1 MRRIKLVTRKE
12 GQEDYKYLGSDM
24 FEHSEEKCH
33 TNGWFLF
40 FVLSTTCRKCNPAFL
55 KKGFGVST
63 QFPDEWQLM
72 KCLSGTLK
80 RQFNGLHADR

>member
-12 GQEDYKYLGSDM
+12 GQEDYKYLGSEM

-40 FVLSTTCRKCNPAFL
+40 FCFKYHV
-55 KKGFGVST
+55 
-63 QFPDEWQLM
+63 
-72 KCLSGTLK
+72 
-80 RQFNGLHADR
+80 